1 MSFLKLCR
9 SQPAKFVQTSMSRA
23 KVRAAGEERP
33 WTMIFDCDEI
43 VEGRLWIGSY
53 IDAESV
59 RSLRPLGITA
69 VLSLQSDRD
78 LEEYNIQWAKLL
90 NAYELA
96 GIQIHR
102 VPIPDFDR
110 QALSA
115 NLSRGVAEL
124 ETALNLPGSKVYVHC
139 TAGIN
144 RGPAVAAAYLIKT
157 RGLSAREAYDYVTAR
172 RSCNPY
178 LDCLEAYEASFKS
191 GQARQ
196 TS

>member
-1 MSFLKLCR
+1 
-9 SQPAKFVQTSMSRA
+9 
-23 KVRAAGEERP
+23 
-33 WTMIFDCDEI
+33 MIFDCDEI
-43 VEGRLWIGSY
+43 MEGRLWVGSY
-53 IDAESV
+53 IDSENLE
-59 RSLRPLGITA
+59 SLRQLGITA
-69 VLSLQSDRD
+69 VVNLQSDHD
-78 LEEYNIQWAKLL
+78 LKEYNIEWASLL
-90 NAYELA
+90 DAYELA

-115 NLSRGVAEL
+115 NLPWGVKEL
-124 ETALNLPGSKVYVHC
+124 EAALKVPGAKVYVHC

-178 LDCLEAYEASFKS
+178 LDCLEAYEASSKS
-191 GQARQ
+191 GQAGQ
-196 TS
+196 TFLID